1 LTKLDNRLA
10 QSHKPSIWQK
20 LDADK
25 RRRQAVGRRC
35 PPAKTAGAWLE
46 ADHATSVARV
56 RYGESLVVYAIEL
69 NPLDPVVPSI
79 SLRRATQ
86 RCVAPSVQR
95 ASGVSARRAHIR
107 VRILLER
114 RLASESGR
122 PRGVIGLAKP
132 LVLMNAARASDVGG
146 HLSRMGG
153 ME

>member
-1 LTKLDNRLA
+1 MPTNDAGRPWAVDARPQRRPGRGL
-10 QSHKPSIWQK
+10 KPIT
-20 LDADK
+20 
-25 RRRQAVGRRC
+25 RRVWRAS
-35 PPAKTAGAWLE
+35 
-46 ADHATSVARV
+46 AT
-56 RYGESLVVYAIEL
+56 ESLVVYAIEL